1 MAAIN
6 ERFLKAGS
14 ILQAAGTALP
24 LAGLCWW
31 WSAAGRTPL
40 LAVGY
45 QKIDVI
51 CNNATLTVVPSPGIV
66 ETTSAS

>member
-51 CNNATLTVVPSPGIV
+51 CNNAAGCQPGPDV
-66 ETTSAS
+66 STSLQ

>member
-14 ILQAAGTALP
+14 ILQAPGTGSP

-31 WSAAGRTPL
+31 WCAAGRPPL

-45 QKIDVI
+45 QKMDGI
-51 CNNATLTVVPSPGIV
+51 CNNAAGTWDLSSGLMNL
-66 ETTSAS
+66 